1 MPQGYALA
9 KGEDQ
14 MSAPCERTAPAVIA
28 QLLIALARCAVIL
41 AGVSVVIG
49 IDRALTKLAERPGL
63 PSHCPGLIE
72 TYQATG
78 VPVHIQIKCGAY
90 L

>member
-1 MPQGYALA
+1 MRALA
-9 KGEDQ
+9 NLALAIFLVL
-14 MSAPCERTAPAVIA
+14 SVIA
-28 QLLIALARCAVIL
+28 
-41 AGVSVVIG
+41 VSG
-49 IDRALTKLAERPGL
+49 LTVQMLEKPKLQ
-63 PSHCPGLIE
+63 SNCPGLIE

>member
-1 MPQGYALA
+1 MEAAQLIAHLISVALA
-9 KGEDQ
+9 
-14 MSAPCERTAPAVIA
+14 A
-28 QLLIALARCAVIL
+28 LLTCAAAMALHHI
-41 AGVSVVIG
+41 
-49 IDRALTKLAERPGL
+49 TQPQPL
-63 PSHCPGLIE
+63 PSSCPGLIE

>member
-1 MPQGYALA
+1 MIARLITTTALA
-9 KGEDQ
+9 
-14 MSAPCERTAPAVIA
+14 
-28 QLLIALARCAVIL
+28 LLTCAAAMALHHITQPQA
-41 AGVSVVIG
+41 
-49 IDRALTKLAERPGL
+49 L
-63 PSHCPGLIE
+63 PSSCPGLIE

>member
-1 MPQGYALA
+1 M
-9 KGEDQ
+9 K
-14 MSAPCERTAPAVIA
+14 
-28 QLLIALARCAVIL
+28 
-41 AGVSVVIG
+41 
-49 IDRALTKLAERPGL
+49 KLAAGMALHHITQPQAL
-63 PSHCPGLIE
+63 PSSCPGLIE